1 MKIKELAHR
10 DLATIDPECTLL
22 EAARKMRAYD
32 VGSLP
37 VQKSGRLVGIVTDR
51 DLALRGT
58 AEGRDPRGARVRDV
72 MSMQC
77 LSCSEKIDVKD
88 AMKLML
94 ENRARRIVV
103 VNEDH
108 RPVGLV
114 SLRDLA
120 LAPGGE
126 SFAGEIYAALS
137 LQTAGR
143 H

>member
-1 MKIKELAHR
+1 MKVKELAHR

-37 VQKSGRLVGIVTDR
+37 VHKSGRLVGIVTDR

-58 AEGRDPRGARVRDV
+58 AEGRDPRAARVRDV
-72 MSMQC
+72 MTMQVLTC
-77 LSCSEKIDVKD
+77 TETSEVRD
-88 AMKLML
+88 AMTLMI
-94 ENRARRIVV
+94 EHRVRRIVV
-103 VNEDH
+103 VDGNQ
-108 RPVGLV
+108 RPIGLV
-114 SLRDLA
+114 SLRDLV

-126 SFAGEIYAALS
+126 GFAGEIYAALAVQPAS
-137 LQTAGR
+137 R

>member
-1 MKIKELAHR
+1 MKIKDLAHR

-51 DLALRGT
+51 DLVLRGT

-72 MSMQC
+72 MSMQV
-77 LSCSEKIDVKD
+77 LSCSERIDVKD

-94 ENRARRIVV
+94 QNHARRIVV
-103 VNEDH
+103 VSDDL
-108 RPVGLV
+108 RPIGLV

>member
-51 DLALRGT
+51 DLVLRGT

-72 MSMQC
+72 MSMQV
-77 LSCSEKIDVKD
+77 LSCSDRIDVKD

-94 ENRARRIVV
+94 ENRARRVVV
-103 VNEDH
+103 VNDDH

>member
-37 VQKSGRLVGIVTDR
+37 VHKSGRLVGIVTDR
-51 DLALRGT
+51 DLVLRGT

-72 MSMQC
+72 MSMHV
-77 LSCSEKIDVKD
+77 LSCHERIEVKE

-94 ENRARRIVV
+94 EHRARRIVV
-103 VNEDH
+103 VDDDH

-114 SLRDLA
+114 SLRDFA
-120 LAPGGE
+120 LVPGGE
-126 SFAGEIYAALS
+126 AFAGEVYAALS
-137 LQTAGR
+137 VQTAGR